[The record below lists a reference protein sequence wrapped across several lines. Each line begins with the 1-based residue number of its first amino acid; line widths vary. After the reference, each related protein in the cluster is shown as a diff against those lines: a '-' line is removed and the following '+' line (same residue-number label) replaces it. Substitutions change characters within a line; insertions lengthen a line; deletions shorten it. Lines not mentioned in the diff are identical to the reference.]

1 MFLGRL
7 GAVQVHFGHFRDDAS
22 ATRGALA
29 RSYGFWIVIPFA
41 SLPYGQRLGRAKWR
55 SVALSH
61 SSRFFVGSE
70 SVIRQKACSVQLL
83 LRSRFDEARLL
94 NLLVLLHRKY
104 EGQTNATNI

>member
-1 MFLGRL
+1 
-7 GAVQVHFGHFRDDAS
+7 
-22 ATRGALA
+22 
-29 RSYGFWIVIPFA
+29 
-41 SLPYGQRLGRAKWR
+41 
-55 SVALSH
+55 LSH
-61 SSRFFVGSE
+61 SSRFLVGSE